1 MLDANLIEEVL
12 KRANIVD
19 VISSY
24 INVIKKG
31 NRYVAICP
39 FHDDKNPSMMISK
52 EKQIF
57 KCFVCGEGGNAI
69 TFIQKFEKIPFEDAV
84 RKLADLIGF
93 RDERL
98 TKNVNKS
105 PVDEEKERLYNT
117 IESLT
122 KFYEIS
128 LMANEGKDGLNYL
141 NNRQIDEDI
150 IKQFRIGFAPNN
162 NIMSIQYMQASGHSL
177 KDIETIGVAGHS
189 NGQFVDR
196 NAGRVIFPLF
206 DINGRVIGYS
216 ARRIKDND
224 EAKYINSPETP
235 LFQKGN
241 VIYNYHNAKKSS
253 RLDGYCYLLEGF
265 MDVIALYRAG
275 IKSAVAL
282 MGTALTNNQVNLLKR
297 LNVEIRICLDAD
309 NPGQM
314 ATMKVIEAFDKA
326 GIKYRIVR
334 RSSGPKDADEILDK
348 YGKDKL
354 IKWLNILID
363 KIQFVMNYFLL
374 NNKLETIDN
383 RKKFITDFLPYLS
396 GVNNELELEEYIVNI
411 SKATKFDRKVILA
424 ALNKYRKINVDSNY
438 NGGST
443 TIFES
448 HPERK
453 ILHRLELTERAIVYQ
468 MINSPSARK
477 FYLEKDVP
485 ISDDIFMKIAN
496 YVMEYAKEHDNVSV
510 SDLINYVSASDDD
523 QKDQVVSEIT
533 ALSLEK
539 RYPICT
545 YELLSEYLDIINKE
559 RAKKYERFILDKS
572 VEGKSDQEQLKI
584 LLEYG
589 KKMEKRLYENKKEN

>member
-93 RDERL
+93 KDERL
-98 TKNVNKS
+98 IKNVTKS

-141 NNRQIDEDI
+141 NNRQIDEDV

-206 DINGRVIGYS
+206 DINGRVIG
-216 ARRIKDND
+216 
-224 EAKYINSPETP
+224 
-235 LFQKGN
+235 
-241 VIYNYHNAKKSS
+241 
-253 RLDGYCYLLEGF
+253 
-265 MDVIALYRAG
+265 
-275 IKSAVAL
+275 
-282 MGTALTNNQVNLLKR
+282 
-297 LNVEIRICLDAD
+297 
-309 NPGQM
+309 
-314 ATMKVIEAFDKA
+314 
-326 GIKYRIVR
+326 
-334 RSSGPKDADEILDK
+334 
-348 YGKDKL
+348 
-354 IKWLNILID
+354 
-363 KIQFVMNYFLL
+363 
-374 NNKLETIDN
+374 
-383 RKKFITDFLPYLS
+383 
-396 GVNNELELEEYIVNI
+396 
-411 SKATKFDRKVILA
+411 
-424 ALNKYRKINVDSNY
+424 
-438 NGGST
+438 
-443 TIFES
+443 
-448 HPERK
+448 
-453 ILHRLELTERAIVYQ
+453 
-468 MINSPSARK
+468 
-477 FYLEKDVP
+477 
-485 ISDDIFMKIAN
+485 
-496 YVMEYAKEHDNVSV
+496 
-510 SDLINYVSASDDD
+510 
-523 QKDQVVSEIT
+523 
-533 ALSLEK
+533 
-539 RYPICT
+539 
-545 YELLSEYLDIINKE
+545 
-559 RAKKYERFILDKS
+559 
-572 VEGKSDQEQLKI
+572 
-584 LLEYG
+584 
-589 KKMEKRLYENKKEN
+589 

>member
-12 KRANIVD
+12 KRADIVD

-69 TFIQKFEKIPFEDAV
+69 TFIQKFEKISFEEAV
-84 RKLADLIGF
+84 RKLADFIGF
-93 RDERL
+93 KDERL
-98 TKNVNKS
+98 NVKS
-105 PVDEEKERLYNT
+105 SFGKVDEEKERLYTT
-117 IESLT
+117 IEALT
-122 KFYEIS
+122 KFYEITLS
-128 LMANEGKDGLNYL
+128 ANEGKDGRDYL
-141 NNRQIDEDI
+141 NNRQIDDNI

-162 NIMSIQYMQASGHSL
+162 SSLSIQYMQASGYSL
-177 KDIETIGVAGHS
+177 KDIQTIGVAGH
-189 NGQFVDR
+189 NNEQFIDR

-206 DINGRVIGYS
+206 DHNGRVIGYS
-216 ARRIKDND
+216 ARRIKDSD

-241 VIYNYHNAKKSS
+241 VIYNYHNAKRSS

-275 IKSAVAL
+275 VNSAVAL
-282 MGTALTNNQVNLLKR
+282 MGTALTSNQVNLLKR
-297 LNVEIRICLDAD
+297 LNVEIRICLDSD

-314 ATMKVIEAFDKA
+314 ATMKVIETFDKA

-334 RSSGPKDADEILDK
+334 RSTGPKDADEILDK
-348 YGKDKL
+348 FGKDAL
-354 IKWLNILID
+354 LKWLNILVD

-374 NNKLETIDN
+374 SNKLETIDD
-383 RKKFITDFLPYLS
+383 RKKFVIDFLPYLAS
-396 GVNNELELEEYIVNI
+396 INSELELEEYVANIV
-411 SKATKFDRKVILA
+411 KVTHFDRKTILST
-424 ALNKYRKINVDSNY
+424 LNKYKNNMVNNKDEPS
-438 NGGST
+438 S
-443 TIFES
+443 TIFEV
-448 HPERK
+448 HPEKR
-453 ILHRLELTERAIVYQ
+453 LLRRLELTERAMVYQ
-468 MINSPSARK
+468 MMNSPSARK

-496 YVMEYAKEHDNVSV
+496 YIMDYTKEHDNMSP
-510 SDLINYVSASDDD
+510 SDLINYVSLSDDNN
-523 QKDQVVSEIT
+523 KDQIISEIT
-533 ALSLEK
+533 SLSLEK

-545 YELLSEYLDIINKE
+545 FELLNEYLDIINKE
-559 RAKKYERFILDKS
+559 RAKKYEQFILDKS
-572 VEGKSDQEQLKI
+572 TEGKSEQEQLKI